1 MFSFAYVTVFLPL
14 ALSALTQQASKS
26 DDDTGPV
33 YRRKI
38 FFQPPGYVFGLVWTI
53 LYLCLGLYLY
63 MLLGEKID
71 KLPITILLYIAYVV
85 NMLANLT
92 WMPVVNR
99 FRNPVLGIYLIG
111 VMLLTSMLSF
121 AIDPS
126 PYRRALLAPYMTW
139 LMLALALNV
148 ELAREMTVGVHRP
161 SDQRP

>member
-1 MFSFAYVTVFLPL
+1 MFSFAYVTVLLPL

-26 DDDTGPV
+26 NDDSGPV
-33 YRRKI
+33 YGRKI

-53 LYLCLGLYLY
+53 LYLCLGLYLF
-63 MLLGEKID
+63 MLLKD
-71 KLPITILLYIAYVV
+71 QTTPKTTMLYVAYVA
-85 NMLANLT
+85 NMLANLL

-111 VMLLTSMLSF
+111 VMLLTSLVSF

-126 PYRRALLAPYMTW
+126 AYRRALLAPYMTW
-139 LMLALALNV
+139 LILALALNV

-161 SDQRP
+161 SDQRQ